1 MTTNYHEEERLGKAY
16 DYRLMKRLLKYTRPY
31 KWLIFITILL
41 LLVITAFELAQ
52 PYLIKVA
59 IDDHIN
65 GIYEPMV
72 AFDENNPSENGVLY
86 QDKFYIRERY
96 LADEAD
102 LTMPRYQ
109 IIEHKNS
116 FYLIDGVLPKTE
128 KYELH
133 IEQDQII
140 IETELRS
147 YEALALTDEDIR
159 SFRKQDI
166 SGLYKIGAVFLTL
179 LVLGFI
185 FNYVQIYIL
194 NYAGQKII
202 FNIRQELFTH
212 LQKLSLSFY
221 DKNPVGRLVT
231 RVTNDIEALNE
242 MYTNVL
248 VNLFKDFFILIG
260 IVIVMLSLNVKL
272 ALISFIAIPLIILA
286 SLLYKKIA
294 RDAFRLVRTRIAK
307 INSTLNENISGM
319 KIIHIFKREQEQF
332 EKFDDINKSHYDA
345 NLKELKA
352 AAIFRPSMDFIYSFS
367 LTLLLWFGGR
377 DVLSGAL
384 EFGVLYAF
392 IDYIRRFFQP
402 INDLSEKYTILQ
414 SAMAS
419 SERIFQLIDTDN
431 AISNPEN
438 PVAINRFAGEIKF
451 NNVWFAY
458 NNEDWVLKDISFKIK
473 PGEMVAFVGATGA
486 GKSSIINLLS
496 RFYDIQKG
504 SITIDGVD
512 IKEMNKEDL
521 RRNIGIVLQDVFL
534 FAGDIKSN
542 IRLNN
547 QGISDEEIRK
557 VAQYVNAHHFIEK
570 LPHKYEEEVM
580 ERGATLSQGQ
590 RQLLAFARTLAF
602 DPSILVLDEA
612 TANIDTETEEL
623 IQDALEKLIKGRT
636 TIVIAHRLSTIQ
648 HADKIIV
655 MHKGKI
661 REVGRHQELLA
672 QGGLYYKLYQLQYKD
687 NLGIQKNTLA

>member
-16 DYRLMKRLLKYTRPY
+16 DYRLMKRLLKYIRPY